1 MGEFGS
7 GRGAT
12 VTVGTFDGVHLAH
25 RAVLDETRRRA
36 EAAGRES
43 VVVTFSPHP
52 LEIVRP
58 ERAPRLLTT
67 ELERRV
73 RFAESGIGHALV
85 VHFDR
90 AVASLPPEAFVEQV
104 LVRRCGLEELVIG
117 YDHGFGRDREGDVST
132 LRAIGARRGFEVTV
146 VAPVLVNG
154 ERVSSSAI
162 RAAVE
167 RGDLRAAEALL
178 GRPYDLIGQVVE
190 GERRGRKLGVPTIN
204 VGGDADRK
212 LLPPDGV
219 YAVEVEWRGGRA
231 GGMMNQGPKPTFGD
245 ARRSLE
251 AHLFGVSA
259 DLYGEWVRVV
269 WVERLRDVQRFASA
283 EALTRQLEQD
293 RVAAI
298 AALERSG
305 R

>member
-1 MGEFGS
+1 MGEFGP

-25 RAVLDETRRRA
+25 RAVLEETRRRA

-52 LEIVRP
+52 LEVVRP
-58 ERAPRLLTT
+58 GRAPRLLTT

-85 VHFDR
+85 VHFDQ
-90 AVASLPPEAFVEQV
+90 ALASLPPEAFVEQV

-117 YDHGFGRDREGDVST
+117 YDHGFGRDREGNAAT
-132 LRAIGARRGFEVTV
+132 LRAIGAERGFEVTV
-146 VAPVLVNG
+146 VPPVLVG
-154 ERVSSSAI
+154 SERVSSSAI

-167 RGDLRAAEALL
+167 RGDLRAAGRLL

-190 GERRGRKLGVPTIN
+190 GERRGRTLGVPTIN
-204 VGGDADRK
+204 VGGEGDRK

-251 AHLFGVSA
+251 AHLFGVSG

-269 WVERLRDVQRFASA
+269 WVERLRDVRRFDSA

-293 RVAAI
+293 RVAAL